1 MTDVNRSD
9 QGDARVLTVT
19 SIIDVNYGA
28 NQSATEFKLR
38 PIRVEYEK
46 GKLTLA
52 GTWLNLLKQ
61 LEQGRPKM
69 SSEHSELMRELIRE
83 LK

>member
-19 SIIDVNYGA
+19 SIIDVNYSA

-52 GTWLNLLKQ
+52 GT
-61 LEQGRPKM
+61 
-69 SSEHSELMRELIRE
+69 
-83 LK
+83 